1 MLNRHY
7 SGDSKATTDTPYCSE
22 VAFGI
27 MLSGM
32 RKVRL
37 RVREVAA
44 EKGMSRTR
52 LHHDSEVAY
61 TTIRAIFKDP
71 HTEVTITTLA
81 RLAEAL
87 GVPTAA
93 LIEDEEE

>member
-1 MLNRHY
+1 MNRRHN
-7 SGDSKATTDTPYCSE
+7 GDSLATARTADCPNR
-22 VAFGI
+22 AFGI
-27 MLSGM
+27 MLECM

-37 RVREVAA
+37 RVKEVA
-44 EKGMSRTR
+44 EQKGMSRTR
-52 LHHDSEVAY
+52 LHHKSEVAY

-71 HTEVTITTLA
+71 HTEVTLTTLA

-87 GVPTAA
+87 GVPTAE

>member
-1 MLNRHY
+1 
-7 SGDSKATTDTPYCSE
+7 
-22 VAFGI
+22 
-27 MLSGM
+27 M

-37 RVREVAA
+37 RVREVAEA
-44 EKGMSRTR
+44 KGVSRTR

-71 HTEVTITTLA
+71 HTEITITTLA

-87 GVPTAA
+87 DVPTAA
-93 LIEDEEE
+93 LIEDENDEE

>member
-1 MLNRHY
+1 MLWH
-7 SGDSKATTDTPYCSE
+7 
-22 VAFGI
+22 
-27 MLSGM
+27 M

-37 RVREVAA
+37 RVREIAA

-61 TTIRAIFKDP
+61 TTIRTVFRDP
-71 HTEVTITTLA
+71 YDDGITLHTLA

-87 GVPTAA
+87 GVPTAN
-93 LIEDEEE
+93 LIEDENEGE

>member
-1 MLNRHY
+1 MLEH
-7 SGDSKATTDTPYCSE
+7 
-22 VAFGI
+22 
-27 MLSGM
+27 M

-37 RVREVAA
+37 RVREIAQ

-87 GVPTAA
+87 GVPTAT
-93 LIEDEEE
+93 LIEDENEEE